1 MAGHTTNSDKQYAVS
16 SDKQYTALEEKYVV
30 LQNRIAQV
38 QVSNSSLRDEVVE
51 LKRNY
56 KSLVEGLN
64 KRFEYIT
71 ENFRK

>member
-1 MAGHTTNSDKQYAVS
+1 MPGQNTNSNKQYA
-16 SDKQYTALEEKYVV
+16 ALEEKYLN

-38 QVSNSSLRDEVVE
+38 QASNSNLRDEVTA

-56 KSLVEGLN
+56 ETLVEGLN
-64 KRFEYIT
+64 KRFEFIS